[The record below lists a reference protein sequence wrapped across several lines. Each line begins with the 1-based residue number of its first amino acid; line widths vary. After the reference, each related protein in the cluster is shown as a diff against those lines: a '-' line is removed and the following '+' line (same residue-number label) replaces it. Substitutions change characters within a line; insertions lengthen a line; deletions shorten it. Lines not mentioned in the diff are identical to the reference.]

1 MQRLGGAVVTAG
13 LSDFLQMAVDHNASE
28 RRISVFDKA
37 NASHYA
43 PGHRCLTS
51 SLASAFIE
59 DVALC

>member
-1 MQRLGGAVVTAG
+1 MGNGAEA
-13 LSDFLQMAVDHNASE
+13 LSCNVSAAQADRSASE

-51 SLASAFIE
+51 SLASAFIL